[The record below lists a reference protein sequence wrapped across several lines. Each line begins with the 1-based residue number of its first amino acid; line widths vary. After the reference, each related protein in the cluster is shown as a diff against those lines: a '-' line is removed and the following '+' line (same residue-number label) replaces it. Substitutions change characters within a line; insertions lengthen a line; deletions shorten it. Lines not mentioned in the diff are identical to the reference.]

1 MKHFCVFF
9 IKLDNSRLGG
19 NYTGIMMQLYIYF
32 RAAKMQ
38 RKVPFVSKAYNTSLL
53 MFIH

>member
-19 NYTGIMMQLYIYF
+19 NYIMMQLYIYF

-38 RKVPFVSKAYNTSLL
+38 RKMSFVSKAYNTSLL